1 MNLIR
6 HHYMVDM
13 IPEGSKTVVKLNQ
26 YDEDFLLDLELY
38 AREGTFEIDSGT
50 TAEIRGTK
58 PDGNGYSASCT
69 LTITEDEN
77 QNPIYIVTVTGDQQI
92 TAVDGDG
99 EYEIMLVKN
108 EQELNTAN
116 FIIRTERAALD
127 KDTVASTS
135 VVRELV
141 DVLDNSEAIINAGQ
155 QYADSQA
162 AMVIL
167 AGQASASA
175 ESAADSAESAA
186 DTLQHLNTDY
196 ETMSEELTGTIS
208 EAMDDIEEKRQAIVS
223 LVVSANNTSTEALN
237 KASNLENDTA
247 DLATSM
253 ASAERSIQSL
263 ENSRLSHLSNLTVIN
278 GALYGINEE
287 GDIITDAIEGI
298 NGGGGGGGGG
308 SSAMSTVTIT
318 NTSGFNSKTIADG
331 DTMPL
336 SFSWSSIESEMPT
349 GNGTLRIMVNGVIK
363 GIMDVTQGN
372 VTVDVAEYL
381 IVGSNNV
388 RLTVTDMYDNSRF
401 TAFNITVVS
410 ISISSTF
417 DTSTPMEGAISYPYT
432 PIGSVQ
438 KTIYFILDGVEIGT
452 NVTSVTGRQM
462 SYTIPQQSHGAHT
475 FECYFECVINGQ
487 TVESN
492 HLYHEMICIE
502 PANTTPIIV
511 SSYNRATA
519 PQYTTLNI
527 EYQVYDPARLAAPV
541 TITANGTTVATLTVD
556 RTSQVF
562 NYRADTP
569 GSLTIVIASGSASK
583 TITMTI
589 TESDVDVEAE
599 TDQLAL
605 YLTSSGRSNNEGNPW
620 TWSYTPASG
629 TAISAT
635 MTGFNGAQN
644 GWINDS
650 DGITALRVMGGAS
663 VTIPYQPFATDPRT
677 RGLTVEVELTTH
689 NVMDYDSV
697 IFSCMSG
704 GRGIQM
710 TAQEVVFRSENSEM
724 TAQYNENDHLRISVV
739 IEKRTETRLIQ
750 FYLNGELSR
759 TMQYDETEDFTQPS
773 PVGIT
778 IGSANCGVDVYN
790 IRVYTNNLTRYQI
803 KDNWIADTQDVTLM
817 LQRYHHNDV
826 YDEYGNIVIA
836 KLPSDLPYMVIEADE
851 LPQYKGDKK
860 NVTVHYTDPVYGSR
874 SFDATLVQADVQGT
888 SSQYYPVKNYKLKF
902 KNGFVVN
909 GTSTSGYAL
918 RQGAIEV
925 NAFTFKAD
933 VASSEGANNVELVR
947 LYEILAREL
956 GILTPPQENNTS
968 IRQGIDGFPIVIFWH
983 DTLMDTTSFVGK
995 YNFNN
1000 DKGTENLFGFSTGDE
1015 SWEVKDDE
1023 SQLTK
1028 FKTNVFGENWYTEDL
1043 EARYPEDNT
1052 SDTIIRPMVNWVYST
1067 YQGAA
1072 TGDAL
1077 AESYTDV
1084 DGNVHTVDNAAYRL
1098 AKFKTEFEDYFDLDD
1113 ATLYYLFTLHF
1124 LMANSRQ
1131 KNMFPT
1137 YWASTGKWMFL
1148 PYDFDTGLG
1157 TDNRG
1162 TLTFDYN
1169 LEDIDSVSG
1178 RTVFDGQ
1185 DVVLWVNFR
1194 QAFWGEVQAM
1204 YQQLRSSGKFSYE
1217 FTEAMFEEHQ
1227 SKWPV
1232 AIFNEDAFYKYI
1244 NPLLT
1249 DGNTAYLEMAQGS
1262 KTLQRRFWLS
1272 NRFDYMDSLMVSG
1285 NARNNYIQ
1293 LRPIYTVT
1301 EQERAAGAVDLHITP
1316 YAHIYVTVDFDSR
1329 RRQIRA
1335 TRETPVTIE
1344 NPAAST
1350 SFGNVIAIYSADKL
1364 ADVGDLSPLQL
1375 SLADFSAA
1383 TRLQRI
1389 KVGDASVS
1397 YENTHLQSLS
1407 VGTNP
1412 LMKIIDAR
1420 NCSALGTGSMSVL
1433 DASGCSNIEE
1443 IYLEGT
1449 ALTGA
1454 TVPNGG
1460 VLNTL
1465 HLPDTTTSLIVRNQP
1480 HLSDLSV
1487 PDYSNITTLWLENVG
1502 SVVDSLTI
1510 LSDIS
1515 TGARVRLIGIAWEC
1529 SDAAEI
1535 ISTLELLDT
1544 MRGLDE
1550 TGLNVDIAQVSGTI
1564 HTTSLS
1570 VEENA
1575 QIAIAKANYP
1585 YITVTADYSSS
1596 TLTYK
1601 NYDGSSTLKTVTCLN
1616 GVPQSA
1622 APSIPSR
1629 TSTAQY
1635 SYTAVGWNSGQ
1646 DQQTAEY
1653 SSSGPTS
1660 GIATNLTL
1668 YAAYTATVRTYTV
1681 TWKNSDNTTLE
1692 TDNNVPYGTTPT
1704 YNGATPQNPTSGG
1717 GAFQNWSP
1725 AISPV
1730 TGNVTYTAS
1739 YIVTYTVYFYN
1750 ESTLLQTVTGVAAGG
1765 SATYTGAT
1773 PTKTGV
1779 ENPQDYDFTG
1789 WSPSN
1794 TNIQANTS
1802 CYAQFQFSG
1811 VAETITDTWDEIITA
1826 VNNGTYA
1833 SKYQIGDTKKLVLG
1847 SEGAV
1852 AMKIIAF
1859 DTDDLASGGGKAPIT
1874 FVSEQLLKTNH
1885 RMNPDLVTNYKY
1897 DSGAS
1902 WVRSN
1907 SSSYKWTSKNSYVA
1921 NNKAK
1926 MSLRITALDDGTI
1939 KLGYNAGS
1947 TSSSSVGL
1955 SLKVNDNVVVSSPV
1969 SSINRYELAITSG
1982 STYDIEIEHESKTAS
1997 NSKTGTFQIDNSSN
2011 TTMTTSNNLITVS
2024 DIVIDNCSIRSVDD
2038 YTTGTGTIGG
2048 WSASEMRTYLRETIK
2063 PLIPSNVRSAIKEV
2077 TKYSKIYNTAGS
2089 ETNNVTSTEDV
2100 WIPSRREVGFSNGET
2115 SGPVY
2120 STAFPDNASRIKSKT
2135 GASSASWWWLRSASS
2150 NDGFGYVASG
2160 GSSSND
2166 SAYNSG
2172 GVVLGFCL

>member
-1 MNLIR
+1 MIR
-6 HHYMVDM
+6 HRYRIDM
-13 IPEGSKTVVKLNQ
+13 IPEGGKTVVKLNQ

-38 AREGTFEIDSGT
+38 AREGEFEISSGT

-69 LTITEDEN
+69 LAITEDEE
-77 QNPIYIVTVTGDQQI
+77 QNPIYTVTVTGDQQI
-92 TAVDGDG
+92 TAVAGDG

-108 EQELNTAN
+108 ENELNTAN

-141 DVLDNSEAIINAGQ
+141 NVIDNAEEIINAGQ

-162 AMVIL
+162 AMETL
-167 AGQASASA
+167 AQQASSA
-175 ESAADSAESAA
+175 AGAAVNSADSAADI
-186 DTLQHLNTDY
+186 LQQLNTDY
-196 ETMSEELTGTIS
+196 DSMSEELTETIS
-208 EAMDDIEEKRQAIVS
+208 GAMGDIEEKKQAIVS

-237 KASNLENDTA
+237 KASNLENDVA
-247 DLATSM
+247 DLATGM
-253 ASAERSIQSL
+253 ASTERSIQSL

-298 NGGGGGGGGG
+298 NGGGGGG
-308 SSAMSTVTIT
+308 SSATSTVTIT
-318 NTSGFNSKTIADG
+318 NTSGFNQRTIADG
-331 DTMPL
+331 DQMPL
-336 SFSWSSIESEMPT
+336 SISWSSIESEMPT
-349 GNGTLRIMVNGVIK
+349 GPGTLEIKVNGIVK
-363 GIMDVTQGN
+363 ALLNVAQGD

-381 IVGSNNV
+381 VAGSNTV
-388 RLTVTDMYDNSRF
+388 RLTVKDMLENSRF
-401 TAFNITVVS
+401 TSFNITVVS

-417 DTSTPMEGAISYPYT
+417 DATTPFEGPISFSYT
-432 PIGSVQ
+432 PVGTVE
-438 KTIYFILDGVEIGT
+438 KTVRFILDGTQVGT
-452 NVTSVTGRQM
+452 NVTSVSGRQM
-462 SYTIPQQSHGAHT
+462 SYTIPQQTHGAHT
-475 FECYFECVINGQ
+475 FECYFDCIINGQ
-487 TVESN
+487 MVESN
-492 HLYHEMICIE
+492 HLYYEIICLE
-502 PANTTPIIV
+502 PLNTTPIV
-511 SSYNRATA
+511 TSSYKRTTAT
-519 PQYTTLNI
+519 QYTTLNI
-527 EYQVYDPARLAAPV
+527 EYQVYDPSRLEAPV
-541 TITANGTTVATLTVD
+541 SIAVNGSTVATLTVD
-556 RTSQVF
+556 RTQQVF
-562 NYRADTP
+562 TYRADTP
-569 GSLTIVIASGSASK
+569 GSLAIVFISGSATK
-583 TITMTI
+583 TIDMTI

-599 TDQLAL
+599 TENLAL
-605 YLTSSGRSNNEGNPW
+605 YLTSAGRSNHEANPW

-629 TAISAT
+629 NEISAV

-644 GWINDS
+644 GWMNDD
-650 DGITALRVMGGAS
+650 DGITVLRVMGGAS
-663 VTIPYQPFATDPRT
+663 VSIPFQPFASDPR
-677 RGLTVEVELTTH
+677 LTGFTMEIELATH
-689 NVMDYDSV
+689 DVMDYDAV
-697 IFSCMSG
+697 ILSCMNSN
-704 GRGIQM
+704 RGIQI
-710 TAQEVVFRSENSEM
+710 TAQQAVFRSENSM
-724 TAQYNENDHLRISVV
+724 IDVQYNENDHLRISIVV
-739 IEKRTETRLIQ
+739 EKRTETRLIQ
-750 FYLNGELSR
+750 IYLNGELSR
-759 TMQYDETEDFTQPS
+759 TVQYETTEDFTQPS

-778 IGSANCGVDVYN
+778 IGSASCGIDIYN
-790 IRVYTNNLTRYQI
+790 LRVYTNNLTRYQI

-817 LQRYHHNDV
+817 LQRYQHNNV
-826 YDEYGNIVIA
+826 YDTYGNIVIA
-836 KLPSDLPYMVIEADE
+836 KLPSDLPYMVIDADE

-860 NVTVHYTDPVYGSR
+860 TVTVHYIDPVYGSR
-874 SFDATLVQADVQGT
+874 SFEAYLVQADVQGT
-888 SSQYYPVKNYKLKF
+888 SSQYYPVKNIKLKF

-909 GTSTSGYAL
+909 GTSVEGYAL
-918 RQGAIEV
+918 RPGEIEV

-956 GILTPPQENNTS
+956 GILTPPQENDS
-968 IRQGIDGFPIVIFWH
+968 AVRQGIDGFPIVIFWH
-983 DTLMDTTSFVGK
+983 NTQMDTVTFVGK

-1000 DKGTENLFGFSTGDE
+1000 DKGTENLFGFSEGDE
-1015 SWEVKDDE
+1015 SWEFKDDE
-1023 SQLTK
+1023 SPLTK
-1028 FKTNVFGENWYTEDL
+1028 FKTNVFGENWYTEDV
-1043 EARYPEDNT
+1043 EARYPEENN
-1052 SDTIIRPMVNWVYST
+1052 SDTHFRALVNWVYST
-1067 YQGAA
+1067 WQENA
-1072 TGDAL
+1072 TGNTL
-1077 AESYTDV
+1077 TESYTDV
-1084 DGNVHTVDNAAYRL
+1084 DGNIHTVDNAAYRL
-1098 AKFKTEFEDYFDLDD
+1098 AKFKTEFEDYFDLPD

-1169 LEDIDSVSG
+1169 LEDTDSISG

-1194 QAFWGEVQAM
+1194 QAFWSEVQSM

-1249 DGNTAYLEMAQGS
+1249 EGNTAYLEMAQGS

-1335 TRETPVTIE
+1335 TRETQVTIE

-1389 KVGDASVS
+1389 KVGDASAS
-1397 YENTHLQSLS
+1397 YENTHLQTLS
-1407 VGTNP
+1407 VGTNR
-1412 LMKIIDAR
+1412 LLKIIDAR
-1420 NCSALGTGSMSVL
+1420 NCSALGTGTMSTL
-1433 DASGCSNIEE
+1433 DASGCTNVEE

-1529 SDAAEI
+1529 ADAAEI

-1570 VEENA
+1570 AEENA
-1575 QIAIAKANYP
+1575 QIATAKANYP

-1601 NYDGSSTLKTVTCLN
+1601 NYDGSSTIKTVTCLN

-1635 SYTAVGWNSGQ
+1635 SYTAAGWNTGQ
-1646 DQQTAEY
+1646 DQTTAEY
-1653 SSSGPTS
+1653 PSSGPTA
-1660 GIATNLTL
+1660 GITTNLTL

-1681 TWKNSDNTTLE
+1681 TWKNSDGTTLE
-1692 TDNNVPYGTTPT
+1692 TDTNVPYGSTPH
-1704 YNGATPQNPTSGG
+1704 YDGSTPQNPTSGG
-1717 GAFQNWSP
+1717 GAFQGWTP
-1725 AISPV
+1725 AISSV
-1730 TGNVTYTAS
+1730 SGNITYTAS

-1750 ESTLLQTVTGVAAGG
+1750 GSTLLQTVQNVAEGG

-1773 PTKTGV
+1773 PTKTDV
-1779 ENPQDYDFTG
+1779 ENPEDYDFTG
-1789 WSPSN
+1789 WSPAP
-1794 TNIQANTS
+1794 TNIRANTS
-1802 CYAQFQFSG
+1802 CYAQFSFSG
-1811 VAETITDTWDEIITA
+1811 VEETITDTWEQIIAA
-1826 VNNGTYA
+1826 VNNGTY
-1833 SKYQIGDTKKLVLG
+1833 KNRYQVGDTKKISLG

-1852 AMKIIAF
+1852 AMQIVAF
-1859 DTDDLASGGGKAPIT
+1859 DTDDLADGNGKAPIT
-1874 FVSEQLLKTNH
+1874 FISKQILKTDH
-1885 RMNPDLVTNYKY
+1885 RMNPSRSGS
-1897 DSGAS
+1897 SGA
-1902 WVRSN
+1902 
-1907 SSSYKWTSKNSYVA
+1907 Y
-1921 NNKAK
+1921 
-1926 MSLRITALDDGTI
+1926 DEGT
-1939 KLGYNAGS
+1939 
-1947 TSSSSVGL
+1947 
-1955 SLKVNDNVVVSSPV
+1955 
-1969 SSINRYELAITSG
+1969 E
-1982 STYDIEIEHESKTAS
+1982 
-1997 NSKTGTFQIDNSSN
+1997 
-2011 TTMTTSNNLITVS
+2011 
-2024 DIVIDNCSIRSVDD
+2024 
-2038 YTTGTGTIGG
+2038 TIGG
-2048 WSASEMRTYLRETIK
+2048 WEKCEMRSYLKETIK
-2063 PLIPSNVRSAIKEV
+2063 PLIPSTVSSAIKEV
-2077 TKYSKIYNTAGS
+2077 TKYSRIYNPAG
-2089 ETNNVTSTEDV
+2089 NAVDNVASTEDV
-2100 WIPSRREVGFSNGET
+2100 WIPSRKEMNFDTSYESNC
-2115 SGPVY
+2115 PVY
-2120 STAFPDNASRIKSKT
+2120 DSAFPDNASRIKMKT
-2135 GASSASWWWLRSASS
+2135 GATSAAWWWLRSAGSSYTFYDVYRDGS
-2150 NDGFGYVASG
+2150 NDGNGANV
-2160 GSSSND
+2160 
-2166 SAYNSG
+2166 SG

>member
-1 MNLIR
+1 
-6 HHYMVDM
+6 M
-13 IPEGSKTVVKLNQ
+13 IPEGGKTVVKLNQ

-38 AREGTFEIDSGT
+38 AREGEFEISSGT

-69 LTITEDEN
+69 LAITEDEE
-77 QNPIYIVTVTGDQQI
+77 QNPIYTVTVTGDQQI
-92 TAVDGDG
+92 TAVAGDG

-108 EQELNTAN
+108 ENELNTAN

-141 DVLDNSEAIINAGQ
+141 NVLDNSEAIINAGQ

-162 AMVIL
+162 AMETL
-167 AGQASASA
+167 AQQASEAAGAAVNSA
-175 ESAADSAESAA
+175 DSAADI
-186 DTLQHLNTDY
+186 LQQLNTDY
-196 ETMSEELTGTIS
+196 DSMSEELTETIS
-208 EAMDDIEEKRQAIVS
+208 GAMGDIEEKKQTIVS

-237 KASNLENDTA
+237 KASNLENDVA
-247 DLATSM
+247 DLATGM
-253 ASAERSIQSL
+253 ASTERSIQSL

-298 NGGGGGGGGG
+298 NGGGGGGG
-308 SSAMSTVTIT
+308 SSATSTVTIT
-318 NTSGFNSKTIADG
+318 NTSGFNQRTIADG
-331 DTMPL
+331 DQMPL
-336 SFSWSSIESEMPT
+336 SISWSSIESEMPT
-349 GNGTLRIMVNGVIK
+349 GPGTLEIKVNGIVK
-363 GIMDVTQGN
+363 ALLNVAQGD

-381 IVGSNNV
+381 VAGSNTV
-388 RLTVTDMYDNSRF
+388 RLTVKDMLENSRF
-401 TAFNITVVS
+401 TSFNITVVS

-417 DTSTPMEGAISYPYT
+417 DATTPFEGPVSFSYT
-432 PIGSVQ
+432 PVGTVE
-438 KTIYFILDGVEIGT
+438 KTVRFILDGTQVGT
-452 NVTSVTGRQM
+452 NVTSVSGRQM
-462 SYTIPQQSHGAHT
+462 SYTIPQQTHGAHT
-475 FECYFECVINGQ
+475 FECYFDCIINGQ

-492 HLYHEMICIE
+492 HLYYEIICLE
-502 PANTTPIIV
+502 PLNTTPIV
-511 SSYNRATA
+511 TSSYKRTA
-519 PQYTTLNI
+519 AAQYTTLNI
-527 EYQVYDPARLAAPV
+527 EYQVYDPSRLEAPV
-541 TITANGTTVATLTVD
+541 SIAVNGSTAATLTVD
-556 RTSQVF
+556 RTQHVF
-562 NYRADTP
+562 TYRADTP
-569 GSLTIVIASGSASK
+569 GSLTIVFTSGSATK
-583 TITMTI
+583 TINMTI

-599 TDQLAL
+599 TENLAL
-605 YLTSSGRSNNEGNPW
+605 YLTSAGRSNHEANPW

-629 TAISAT
+629 NEISAV

-644 GWINDS
+644 GWMNDD
-650 DGITALRVMGGAS
+650 DGITVLRVMGGAS
-663 VTIPYQPFATDPRT
+663 VSIPYQPFASDPR
-677 RGLTVEVELTTH
+677 LTGFSMEIELATH
-689 NVMDYDSV
+689 DVMDYDAV
-697 IFSCMSG
+697 ILSCMNSN
-704 GRGIQM
+704 RGIQI
-710 TAQEVVFRSENSEM
+710 TAQQAVFRSENSM
-724 TAQYNENDHLRISVV
+724 IDVQYNENDHLRISIVV
-739 IEKRTETRLIQ
+739 EKRTETRLIQ
-750 FYLNGELSR
+750 IYLNGELSR
-759 TMQYDETEDFTQPS
+759 TVQYETTEDFTQPS

-778 IGSANCGVDVYN
+778 IGSASCGIDIYN
-790 IRVYTNNLTRYQI
+790 LRVYTNNLTRYQI

-817 LQRYHHNDV
+817 LQRYQHNNV
-826 YDEYGNIVIA
+826 YDAYGNIVIA
-836 KLPSDLPYMVIEADE
+836 KLPSDLPYMVIYADE

-860 NVTVHYTDPVYGSR
+860 TVTVHYTDPVYGSR
-874 SFDATLVQADVQGT
+874 SFEADLVQADVQGT
-888 SSQYYPVKNYKLKF
+888 SSQYYPVKNFKLKF

-909 GTSTSGYAL
+909 GTSVEGYAL
-918 RQGAIEV
+918 RPGEIEV

-956 GILTPPQENNTS
+956 GILTPPQENDS
-968 IRQGIDGFPIVIFWH
+968 AVRQGIDGFPIVIFWH
-983 DTLMDTTSFVGK
+983 NTQMDTVTFVGK

-1000 DKGTENLFGFSTGDE
+1000 DKGTENLFGFSEGDE
-1015 SWEVKDDE
+1015 SWEFKDDE
-1023 SQLTK
+1023 SPLTK
-1028 FKTNVFGENWYTEDL
+1028 FKTNVFGENWYTEDV
-1043 EARYPEDNT
+1043 EARYPEENN
-1052 SDTIIRPMVNWVYST
+1052 SDTHFRALVNWVYST
-1067 YQGAA
+1067 WQENA
-1072 TGDAL
+1072 TGNTL
-1077 AESYTDV
+1077 TESYTDV
-1084 DGNVHTVDNAAYRL
+1084 DGNIHTVDNAAYRL
-1098 AKFKTEFEDYFDLDD
+1098 AKFKTEFEDYFDLPD

-1169 LEDIDSVSG
+1169 LEDTDSISG

-1194 QAFWGEVQAM
+1194 QAFWSEVQSM

-1249 DGNTAYLEMAQGS
+1249 EGNTAYLEMAQGS

-1335 TRETPVTIE
+1335 TRETQVTIE

-1375 SLADFSAA
+1375 SLADFSSA

-1389 KVGDASVS
+1389 KVGDASAS
-1397 YENTHLQSLS
+1397 YENTHLQTLS
-1407 VGTNP
+1407 VGTNR
-1412 LMKIIDAR
+1412 LLKIIDAR
-1420 NCSALGTGSMSVL
+1420 NCSALGTGTMSTL
-1433 DASGCSNIEE
+1433 DASGCTNVEE

-1502 SVVDSLTI
+1502 AVVDSLTI

-1529 SDAAEI
+1529 ENAAEI

-1564 HTTSLS
+1564 HTMSLS
-1570 VEENA
+1570 AEENA
-1575 QIAIAKANYP
+1575 QIATAKANYP

-1601 NYDGSSTLKTVTCLN
+1601 NYDGSSTIKTVTCLN

-1635 SYTAVGWNSGQ
+1635 SYTAAGWNSGQ
-1646 DQQTAEY
+1646 DQTTAEY
-1653 SSSGPTS
+1653 PSSGPTA
-1660 GIATNLTL
+1660 GITTNLTL

-1681 TWKNSDNTTLE
+1681 TWKNSDGTTLE
-1692 TDNNVPYGTTPT
+1692 TDTNVPYGSTPH
-1704 YNGATPQNPTSGG
+1704 YDGSTPQNPTSGG
-1717 GAFQNWSP
+1717 GAFQGWTP
-1725 AISPV
+1725 AISSV
-1730 TGNVTYTAS
+1730 SGNVTYTAS

-1750 ESTLLQTVTGVAAGG
+1750 GSTLLQTVQNVAEGG
-1765 SATYTGAT
+1765 SATYTGTT
-1773 PTKTGV
+1773 PTKTDV
-1779 ENPQDYDFTG
+1779 ENPDDYDFTG
-1789 WSPSN
+1789 WSPTP
-1794 TNIQANTS
+1794 TNIRANTS
-1802 CYAQFQFSG
+1802 CYAQFSFSG
-1811 VAETITDTWDEIITA
+1811 VEETITDTWEQIIAA
-1826 VNNGTYA
+1826 VNNGTY
-1833 SKYQIGDTKKLVLG
+1833 KNRYQVGDTKKISLG

-1852 AMKIIAF
+1852 AMQIVAF
-1859 DTDDLASGGGKAPIT
+1859 DTDDLADGNGKAPIT
-1874 FVSEQLLKTNH
+1874 FISKQILKTDH
-1885 RMNPDLVTNYKY
+1885 RMNPSRSGS
-1897 DSGAS
+1897 SGA
-1902 WVRSN
+1902 
-1907 SSSYKWTSKNSYVA
+1907 
-1921 NNKAK
+1921 
-1926 MSLRITALDDGTI
+1926 
-1939 KLGYNAGS
+1939 
-1947 TSSSSVGL
+1947 
-1955 SLKVNDNVVVSSPV
+1955 
-1969 SSINRYELAITSG
+1969 
-1982 STYDIEIEHESKTAS
+1982 YDE
-1997 NSKTGTFQIDNSSN
+1997 
-2011 TTMTTSNNLITVS
+2011 
-2024 DIVIDNCSIRSVDD
+2024 
-2038 YTTGTGTIGG
+2038 GTGTIGG
-2048 WSASEMRTYLRETIK
+2048 WEKCEMRSYLKETIK
-2063 PLIPSNVRSAIKEV
+2063 PLIPSTVSSAIKEV
-2077 TKYSKIYNTAGS
+2077 TKYSRIYNTAG
-2089 ETNNVTSTEDV
+2089 NAVDNVASTEDV
-2100 WIPSRREVGFSNGET
+2100 WIPSRKEMNFDTSYESNC
-2115 SGPVY
+2115 PVY
-2120 STAFPDNASRIKSKT
+2120 DSAFPDNASRIKMKT
-2135 GASSASWWWLRSASS
+2135 GATSAAWWWLRSAYDRNYFGTVGSDGS
-2150 NDGFGYVASG
+2150 NGYNYAFT
-2160 GSSSND
+2160 
-2166 SAYNSG
+2166 SG